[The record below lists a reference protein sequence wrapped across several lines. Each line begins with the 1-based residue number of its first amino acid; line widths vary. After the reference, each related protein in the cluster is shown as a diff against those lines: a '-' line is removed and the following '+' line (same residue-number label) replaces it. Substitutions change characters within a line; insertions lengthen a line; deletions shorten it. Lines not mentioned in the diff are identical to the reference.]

1 MDELVYE
8 LQQLKNT
15 KELEKQKDTALIP
28 ANVKTKNLEK
38 YERIH
43 RRWQG
48 IPAIAITKNGIMY
61 CACYS
66 GGNGEGKDNYVLVER
81 SKDGGQTW
89 SEPIAVVDPEGYVR
103 AFDACLWVTPNNE
116 LALFWNQSFGG
127 FDGRAGVFLSICKNP
142 EKENLCWT
150 SAIRITDGVMLNKPI
165 IGEHGEWL
173 LSLSLW
179 NNVESDFNQ
188 DCTDRMI
195 KVYAT
200 SDKGVSFYKMGEF
213 TMPEIGR
220 ASCRE
225 RV

>member
-1 MDELVYE
+1 M
-8 LQQLKNT
+8 
-15 KELEKQKDTALIP
+15 
-28 ANVKTKNLEK
+28 
-38 YERIH
+38 
-43 RRWQG
+43 
-48 IPAIAITKNGIMY
+48 
-61 CACYS
+61 
-66 GGNGEGKDNYVLVER
+66 
-81 SKDGGQTW
+81 
-89 SEPIAVVDPEGYVR
+89 
-103 AFDACLWVTPNNE
+103 
-116 LALFWNQSFGG
+116 
-127 FDGRAGVFLSICKNP
+127 SICKNP

-213 TMPEIGR
+213 TMPGRYYDEPMTVQHKDGTLHMLVRLPDGIGSFFKR
-220 ASCRE
+220 WWKELGAYSKIKILGTKFQILFWKINVRKFAT
-225 RV
+225 RKSSNRKRR

>member
-127 FDGRAGVFLSICKNP
+127 FDGY
-142 EKENLCWT
+142 
-150 SAIRITDGVMLNKPI
+150 SA
-165 IGEHGEWL
+165 
-173 LSLSLW
+173 
-179 NNVESDFNQ
+179 
-188 DCTDRMI
+188 
-195 KVYAT
+195 
-200 SDKGVSFYKMGEF
+200 
-213 TMPEIGR
+213 
-220 ASCRE
+220 
-225 RV
+225 